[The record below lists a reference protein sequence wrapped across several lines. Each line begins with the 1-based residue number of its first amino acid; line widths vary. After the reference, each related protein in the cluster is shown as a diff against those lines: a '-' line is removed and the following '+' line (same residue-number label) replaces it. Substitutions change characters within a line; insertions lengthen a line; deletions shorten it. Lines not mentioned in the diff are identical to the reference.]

1 MSTVEKPMIC
11 LETRATYVAPRTKGM
26 VGKIG
31 WECDPEGALI
41 TFKNSSRWQ
50 NQGQSVVDGK
60 CNKHITNASKVR

>member
-41 TFKNSSRWQ
+41 TFKERFAVAKSRAKRSGWEVQ
-50 NQGQSVVDGK
+50 
-60 CNKHITNASKVR
+60 

>member
-1 MSTVEKPMIC
+1 MIC

-41 TFKNSSRWQ
+41 TFKERFAVAKSRAKRSGWEVQ
-50 NQGQSVVDGK
+50 
-60 CNKHITNASKVR
+60 